1 MAWDANQSVPAWTA
15 INTNTASNTRY
26 TNATTI
32 TWSSAYA
39 RADYNARTHAYALA
53 YRTYNRTNA

>member
-1 MAWDANQSVPAWTA
+1 VAWYAIQSITAWS
-15 INTNTASNTRY
+15 INTASNTRY
-26 TNATTI
+26 TNATTVA
-32 TWSSAYA
+32 WSSAYA